1 MHLIVTEKHDTAR
14 RISAIL
20 ADKKAVRKRVG
31 GVDTYMFDDA
41 IVMGL
46 SGHVVGIDFPEEF
59 NNWQKNEVTELIRAD
74 IVTVPVQKKIVN
86 TLTALGKKAAHV
98 TIATDYDREG
108 ELIGVESLN
117 IIKKVNKDIIFDRV
131 KYSTITQKEI
141 KKAFS
146 SPTKLDFSLASA
158 GECRQIIDLV
168 WGAALT
174 RFVSLSS
181 KRLGKSFLS
190 VGRVQSPTLALIVDR
205 ERDRIAFTPEPYFEL
220 HAYFKEGFKAQ
231 HEKGRFWDKK
241 EVEAVQARLTKTGI
255 VESVEEGRRVEKPP
269 TPFNTTEFLRAA
281 SSIGIT
287 TSVAMRL
294 AEGLYVN
301 GFISYPRTD
310 NTVYPST
317 MNAKEIISLFLKS
330 EFSEY
335 AKTLLKTKLVPTK
348 GKKETTDH
356 PPIHPASLVPRDQL
370 KEDEWK
376 IYELVVRR
384 FFATFADETVWKTLK
399 VLIDINGENFKAN
412 GACLVDAGWRWYYPY
427 NKPEDRIL
435 PALEKGQKLHVSKIE
450 LLDKETQPPSR
461 YGQGRLIKLMED
473 LGLGTKSTRH
483 EIISK
488 LYSRAYVHG
497 NPLQPTK
504 IAMSLIDSLEKY
516 ASTITEPDMTKKLEE
531 DMDNIAEGR
540 ISEDTVVEESRTMLE
555 TVFKDLSAN
564 KDQISQMLRDGVHE
578 DKILGK
584 CPLCNSDVI
593 VRRSRKGG
601 RFVGCTGYPDC
612 TFSLPLPRT
621 GQIIVTDK
629 KCEVHKLYHIKIINR
644 GRRPWELGCPQCNFE
659 QWQKTQQKKQT

>member
-1 MHLIVTEKHDTAR
+1 MTK
-14 RISAIL
+14 
-20 ADKKAVRKRVG
+20 
-31 GVDTYMFDDA
+31 M
-41 IVMGL
+41 
-46 SGHVVGIDFPEEF
+46 
-59 NNWQKNEVTELIRAD
+59 ELCR
-74 IVTVPVQKKIVN
+74 
-86 TLTALGKKAAHV
+86 
-98 TIATDYDREG
+98 
-108 ELIGVESLN
+108 
-117 IIKKVNKDIIFDRV
+117 
-131 KYSTITQKEI
+131 YSTITQKEI

-158 GECRQIIDLV
+158 GECRQITDLV

-181 KRLGKSFLS
+181 KRLGRSFLS

-205 ERDRIAFTPEPYFEL
+205 ERERIAFTPEPYFEL
-220 HAYFKEGFKAQ
+220 HAHFSEGFKAQ
-231 HEKGRFWDKK
+231 HEKGRFLDKK
-241 EVEAVQARLTKTGI
+241 EVEAVRAKLTKTGVVKSI
-255 VESVEEGRRVEKPP
+255 EEGQRVEKPP

-287 TSVAMRL
+287 ASVAMRL

-330 EFSEY
+330 EFSEH
-335 AKTLLKTKLVPTK
+335 AKALLKTKLIPTK

-356 PPIHPASLVPRDQL
+356 PPIHPSSLVLRDQL

-412 GACLVDAGWRWYYPY
+412 GARLVDAGWRWYYPF

-435 PALEKGQKLHVSKIE
+435 PVLEKGQKLHVSKIE
-450 LLDKETQPPSR
+450 LLDKETQPPTR

-516 ASTITEPDMTKKLEE
+516 ASTITEPGMTKKLEE

-540 ISEDTVVEESRTMLE
+540 TSEDIVVEESRTMLE
-555 TVFKDLSAN
+555 TVFKDLTAN
-564 KDQISQMLRDGVHE
+564 KDQISQMLKDGVHE

-584 CPLCNSDVI
+584 CPLCNSDIV

-629 KCEVHKLYHIKIINR
+629 ECKVHKLYHIKIINK

-659 QWQKTQQKKQT
+659 QWQKTQQEKQT

>member
-1 MHLIVTEKHDTAR
+1 
-14 RISAIL
+14 
-20 ADKKAVRKRVG
+20 
-31 GVDTYMFDDA
+31 
-41 IVMGL
+41 
-46 SGHVVGIDFPEEF
+46 
-59 NNWQKNEVTELIRAD
+59 
-74 IVTVPVQKKIVN
+74 
-86 TLTALGKKAAHV
+86 
-98 TIATDYDREG
+98 
-108 ELIGVESLN
+108 
-117 IIKKVNKDIIFDRV
+117 
-131 KYSTITQKEI
+131 
-141 KKAFS
+141 
-146 SPTKLDFSLASA
+146 FSLASA
-158 GECRQIIDLV
+158 GECRQITDLV

-181 KRLGKSFLS
+181 KRLGRSFLS

-205 ERDRIAFTPEPYFEL
+205 ERERIAFTPEPYFEL
-220 HAYFKEGFKAQ
+220 HAHFSEGFKAQ

-241 EVEAVQARLTKTGI
+241 EVEAVRAKLTKTGVVKSI
-255 VESVEEGRRVEKPP
+255 EEGQRVEKPP

-287 TSVAMRL
+287 ASVAMRL

-310 NTVYPST
+310 NTVYPPT

-330 EFSEY
+330 EFSEH
-335 AKTLLKTKLVPTK
+335 AKALLKTKLVPTK

-356 PPIHPASLVPRDQL
+356 PPIHPSSLVLRDQL

-412 GACLVDAGWRWYYPY
+412 GARLADAGWRWYYPF

-435 PALEKGQKLHVSKIE
+435 PVLEKGQKLHVSKIE
-450 LLDKETQPPSR
+450 LLDKETQPPTR

-504 IAMSLIDSLEKY
+504 MAMSLIDSLEKY
-516 ASTITEPDMTKKLEE
+516 ASTITEPGMTKKLEE

-540 ISEDTVVEESRTMLE
+540 TSEDIVVEESRTMLE
-555 TVFKDLSAN
+555 TVFKDLTAN
-564 KDQISQMLRDGVHE
+564 KDQISQMLKDGVHE

-584 CPLCNSDVI
+584 CPLCNSDIV

-629 KCEVHKLYHIKIINR
+629 ECKVHKLYHIKIINK

-659 QWQKTQQKKQT
+659 QWQKTQQEKQT